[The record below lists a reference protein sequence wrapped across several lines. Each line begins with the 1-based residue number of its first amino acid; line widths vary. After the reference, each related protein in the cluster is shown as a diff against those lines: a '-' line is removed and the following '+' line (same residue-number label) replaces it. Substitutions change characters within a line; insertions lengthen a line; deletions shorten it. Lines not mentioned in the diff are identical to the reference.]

1 MLIKVGKFVSIN
13 YSITPKYAIALKYYQ
28 VQVDFGELYMTIT
41 S

>member
-13 YSITPKYAIALKYYQ
+13 NSITPYAIALKYYQ
-28 VQVDFGELYMTIT
+28 VQVDFGELYKMIT